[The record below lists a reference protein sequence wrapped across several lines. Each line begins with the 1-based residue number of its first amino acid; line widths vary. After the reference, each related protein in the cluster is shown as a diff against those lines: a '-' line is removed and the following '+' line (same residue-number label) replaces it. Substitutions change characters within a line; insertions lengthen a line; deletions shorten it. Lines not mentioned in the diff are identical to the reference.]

1 LDIAGGLRHLE
12 ILREGVLGMRPDDGR
27 LSLWPVG
34 VFLFIVVLAVAS
46 ITPVVRLNTA
56 PPSDF
61 STLRSSAKGSDAAVA
76 AGYWKA
82 AETVI
87 QWKYSRASALPEPVP
102 VDFKLVD
109 DSGKGTNGESQA
121 VRTAYWAKLREEW
134 LKADNWHTTYSFD
147 LGWMLRN
154 VQALLRAVT
163 NFVRDRT

>member
-1 LDIAGGLRHLE
+1 MNHAGAVRGILKSGERTLE
-12 ILREGVLGMRPDDGR
+12 MRPTDGG

-34 VFLFIVVLAVAS
+34 VIGLIAVLAVAS

-61 STLRSSAKGSDAAVA
+61 ATLRSSAKGSDAAIA
-76 AGYWKA
+76 AGYWTA

-109 DSGKGTNGESQA
+109 ESGKGTNGGSQA
-121 VRTAYWAKLREEW
+121 FRAAYWAKLREEW

-147 LGWMLRN
+147 FGWMVRDA
-154 VQALLRAVT
+154 QALSHAVA
-163 NFVRDRT
+163 NFVRDRS